1 MQQNKIQMLR
11 MSLQVA
17 QANFQAEVE
26 LRQQTEEKLT
36 KIVSEVIAMAYL
48 LLGAGL
54 AQAVSLGGRSLR
66 DMPPVDMIRL
76 VKMQVYEKLSRVQA
90 DVEAPPDG
98 IAELESRLQALE
110 EAYEGLEEAL
120 ARSQRRV
127 GQFEEEER
135 KRRTVA
141 EQMQPGQTQILNK
154 EAQPKRTESL
164 TPLGEWVIG
173 SVPAE
178 VDPGLLAKAER
189 LLRTKPYEDGILRA
203 LIEVLGEG
211 IACRRTET
219 IRILENRGFGAAST
233 IERRIGNAIDELG
246 LIDTK
251 QPKAEISGRATHLL
265 RLTGLGLAV
274 AKAILGRNPSRP
286 LLDRLM
292 ARHKSP
298 EHTLLNLEAA
308 GLLRAIGGTVNLFPL
323 PVKLPNGSTLD
334 VDLLWRYEGQTRY
347 VECER
352 DTYKNRRQRQ
362 DKWHNLYQVTKNFW
376 IVVPNPSA
384 QKKLQS
390 ELVNWAVS
398 DGYRFNLH
406 LTNLARATVGNPW
419 LYERRTGLP

>member
-36 KIVSEVIAMAYL
+36 KIVSEVVAMAYL

-141 EQMQPGQTQILNK
+141 EQTQPGQTQILNK
-154 EAQPKRTESL
+154 AAQPKRTESL

-178 VDPGLLAKAER
+178 VDPGLLAEAER

-292 ARHKSP
+292 ARHKSL

-308 GLLRAIGGTVNLFPL
+308 NLLRAIGGTVNLFPL

>member
-1 MQQNKIQMLR
+1 M
-11 MSLQVA
+11 
-17 QANFQAEVE
+17 
-26 LRQQTEEKLT
+26 
-36 KIVSEVIAMAYL
+36 
-48 LLGAGL
+48 
-54 AQAVSLGGRSLR
+54 
-66 DMPPVDMIRL
+66 
-76 VKMQVYEKLSRVQA
+76 
-90 DVEAPPDG
+90 
-98 IAELESRLQALE
+98 
-110 EAYEGLEEAL
+110 
-120 ARSQRRV
+120 
-127 GQFEEEER
+127 
-135 KRRTVA
+135 
-141 EQMQPGQTQILNK
+141 
-154 EAQPKRTESL
+154 
-164 TPLGEWVIG
+164 GEWVIG

-274 AKAILGRNPSRP
+274 ARAILGRNPSRP

-298 EHTLLNLEAA
+298 EHTLLNLETA